1 MTRSYNDPNAVPSTI
16 GKQIRTDAY
25 KRKALSEA
33 MKTQHFQPLADTT
46 AMPKN
51 SGKAIKQYRYIP
63 MLDDRNVSD
72 EGIDAS
78 GAIIQNSLVS
88 LVLGSSVLYADDNT
102 EAVAIA
108 AAINALEAG
117 VATVGTG
124 ADNDTVIV
132 TKNTLFD
139 LDPTAAQAAIEGDLA
154 NTGAYIQPQ
163 AGNLYGSSRD
173 IGYIPDRMP
182 TLDEHGGRVNRVGM
196 TRIEIEGTIHK
207 YGFFREYTQ
216 ESVDFDTDAELEMH
230 VNREMMYGASEITED
245 LLQLDLLHG
254 VGVTKYSGAATS
266 ISTMGAD
273 DRVTYGD
280 LVRLGIDLDKNHTPK
295 KTTIITG
302 SRMVDTKVI
311 PAARFMFIGSELLP
325 DLMQLKDFHGEPA
338 FIPVEKY
345 GAAAGATLYTDEAG
359 SIAGFRVIVNHQM
372 MKHLGKGA
380 KASQQDEVSH
390 YTANGRFDVFP
401 MLVVGDG
408 SFTTIGFQAGNTSS
422 PKFTVYHKKPGKET
436 ADRNDPFGEK
446 GFMSIKWYYGF
457 MGLFTERLAVQ
468 WTVAKL

>member
-1 MTRSYNDPNAVPSTI
+1 MARSYNKPNAQPSTI
-16 GKQIRTDAY
+16 GPQIRTDIY

-33 MKTQHFQPLADTT
+33 MKSQHFQPLADVT

-63 MLDDRNVSD
+63 LLDDRNVSD

-78 GAIIQNSLVS
+78 GAIIQNTKVTV
-88 LVLGSSVLYADDNT
+88 VLGSSVLYAADNT
-102 EAVAIA
+102 EATALA
-108 AAINALEAG
+108 AAINALEAN

-132 TKNTLFD
+132 TKNSLFD
-139 LDPTAAQAAIEGDLA
+139 IDPAVAEAAIAGDLA
-154 NTGAYIQPQ
+154 GTGIYTQPQ

-173 IGYIPDRMP
+173 IGFIPDRLP
-182 TLDEHGGRVNRVGM
+182 TLDENGGRVNRVGM
-196 TRIEIEGTIHK
+196 TRIEIEGTLHK

-230 VNREMMYGASEITED
+230 VNREMMFGASEITED

-266 ISTMGAD
+266 VSTMSAD

-302 SRMVDTKVI
+302 SRMIDTRVI

-325 DLMQLKDFHGEPA
+325 DLMQLEDFHGRPA
-338 FIPVEKY
+338 FVPIEQY
-345 GAAAGATLYTDEAG
+345 GAAAGMLYTDEAG

-380 KASQQDEVSH
+380 DATPTEEVSH
-390 YTANGRFDVFP
+390 YTANGKFDVFP

-436 ADRNDPFGEK
+436 ADRNDPFGET
-446 GFMSIKWYYGF
+446 GFMSIKWYYGY
-457 MGLFTERLAVQ
+457 MGLFSERLAVQ